1 MKVNFITMQSLTELL
16 KTAFSLS
23 IFLALLNLGS
33 LNTRDRALLVNKFF
47 TFLLTNKNAQMHIYI
62 ISIILK
68 SHVPKFKIFFNR

>member
-23 IFLALLNLGS
+23 IFLTLLNLGS

-47 TFLLTNKNAQMHIYI
+47 TFLLTIKNAQMQCIQFLYI
-62 ISIILK
+62 
-68 SHVPKFKIFFNR
+68 